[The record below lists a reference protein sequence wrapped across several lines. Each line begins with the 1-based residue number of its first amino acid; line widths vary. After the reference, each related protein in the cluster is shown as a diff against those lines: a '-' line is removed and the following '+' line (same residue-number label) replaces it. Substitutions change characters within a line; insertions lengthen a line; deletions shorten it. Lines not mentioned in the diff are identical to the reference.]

1 MGNVAINGDNF
12 PSDAQAIVS
21 AAGLEAAYADL
32 KTNP

>member
-1 MGNVAINGDNF
+1 MLASGVMLAL
-12 PSDAQAIVS
+12 ALQTIVN